1 MADSR
6 TAEGLLLSGQWGDSD
21 QCQEV
26 GAYDRSPGSGRQV
39 DQEYG
44 ERK

>member
-6 TAEGLLLSGQWGDSD
+6 TAEGLLLGGQWRDSD

-26 GAYDRSPGSGRQV
+26 GADDRSTGPGSQV